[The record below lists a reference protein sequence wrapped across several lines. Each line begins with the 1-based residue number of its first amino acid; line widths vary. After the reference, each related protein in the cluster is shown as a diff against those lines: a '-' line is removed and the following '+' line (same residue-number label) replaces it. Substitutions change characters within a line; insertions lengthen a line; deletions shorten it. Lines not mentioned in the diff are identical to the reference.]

1 MEISKTSDVRVS
13 KIQQLDPPSDF
24 LKTLPISKEISE
36 VVVKGRQDI
45 ERIIDLQ
52 DRRLLMIVGP
62 CSIHDEEAGLDYAK
76 RLVNLAQKV
85 EDQILVVMRVYFEKP
100 RTTVGWKGLI
110 NDPNLDGSFDITQ
123 GLKRAR
129 KFLIEVN
136 KLGLPAGTE
145 FLDPF
150 TPQYLADLVSWGA
163 IGARTTESQTHR
175 QMASGLSMPIGFK
188 NGTGGSLQIAIDG
201 MVAASSPHA
210 FLGIDIA
217 GNASIIHTKG
227 NSANHLILRGG
238 SKGPNYDESSVSDAV
253 ELIEKSGL
261 QPSVVIDCSHA
272 NSNKDHKRQPMVL
285 KNVMDQKSNGNKAIV
300 GIMLESHIN
309 EGNQGLVNPSSLK
322 YGVSITDAC
331 INWST
336 TEKLILD
343 TQTEL
348 AKII

>member
-1 MEISKTSDVRVS
+1 MEILKTSDVRVS
-13 KIQQLDPPSDF
+13 KIQQLDPPSVF
-24 LKTLPISKEISE
+24 LKNQPISKEISE
-36 VVVKGRQDI
+36 VVVKGRKDV

-52 DRRLLMIVGP
+52 DSRLLMIVGP
-62 CSIHDEEAGLDYAK
+62 CSIHDEKSGLEYAK
-76 RLVNLAQKV
+76 RLVDLAQKV

-123 GLKRAR
+123 GLRRAR
-129 KFLIEVN
+129 NFLIEVN

-201 MVAASSPHA
+201 MVAASSAHA
-210 FLGIDIA
+210 FLGINLA

-238 SKGPNYDESSVSDAV
+238 SKGPNYDERSVLDAV

-285 KNVMDQKSNGNKAIV
+285 KNVMEQKVKGNKAII

-309 EGNQGLVNPSSLK
+309 EGNQGLVEPSSLK
-322 YGVSITDAC
+322 YGISITDAC
-331 INWST
+331 INWAT

-348 AKII
+348 SKII

>member
-1 MEISKTSDVRVS
+1 MAGIPLEDLNVLSEETLITPA
-13 KIQQLDPPSDF
+13 I
-24 LKTLPISKEISE
+24 LKELVPGSPEALATVAAGRTAVKNIIARNDHRIF
-36 VVVKGRQDI
+36 VV
-45 ERIIDLQ
+45 
-52 DRRLLMIVGP
+52 VGP
-62 CSIHDEEAGLDYAK
+62 CSIHDPEAALDYAK
-76 RLVNLAQKV
+76 KLKALAEEV
-85 EDQILVVMRVYFEKP
+85 DDTLLLVMRVYFEKP

-110 NDPNLDGSFDITQ
+110 NDPYLDGSFDITQ

-285 KNVMDQKSNGNKAIV
+285 KNVMEQKSKGNKAII